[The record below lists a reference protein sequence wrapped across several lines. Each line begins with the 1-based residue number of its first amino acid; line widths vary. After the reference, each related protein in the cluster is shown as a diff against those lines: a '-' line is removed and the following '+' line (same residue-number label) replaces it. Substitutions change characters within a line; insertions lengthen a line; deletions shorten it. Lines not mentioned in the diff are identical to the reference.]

1 MALEKPTNTPG
12 AEEARQAT
20 DRDPSPIRRRLVKG
34 AFAAPMILT
43 LHSGGAMARSS
54 FGATIA
60 EVPPDGTNTTCFIAG
75 TQDASPPRCIDWGSA
90 SEDPTKIGLKCDLG
104 TDFAASN
111 ITVEF
116 DNEQPPRDNCSN
128 SGGFYV
134 TASAGCSLVPGGPQC
149 P

>member
-60 EVPPDGTNTTCFIAG
+60 EVPAEGTDTTCFTG
-75 TQDASPPRCIDWGSA
+75 GFVDASDPSCIDWLA
-90 SEDPTKIGLKCDLG
+90 PSEDPTKIGLKCDLG
-104 TDFAASN
+104 TDFGATP
-111 ITVEF
+111 ITVEL
-116 DNEQPPRDNCSN
+116 DNQQPPRDNCST

-149 P
+149 